1 MRLNLKV
8 LNLVQKRNFQASKAC
23 QILKQE
29 HLTGQLA
36 KSNHLLSQKINY
48 TVFLEGEI
56 RRLKISNEKTMGKQ
70 LACGKNNSQTKIALT
85 IGYSILSIIRY
96 A

>member
-29 HLTGQLA
+29 HLDGWWYPPA
-36 KSNHLLSQKINY
+36 K
-48 TVFLEGEI
+48 
-56 RRLKISNEKTMGKQ
+56 
-70 LACGKNNSQTKIALT
+70 GKNFFMSDL
-85 IGYSILSIIRY
+85 
-96 A
+96 